1 MLNGLAPVV
10 KAEFAILATSRETSM
25 RRFIYHGNFCS
36 ECGNALAP
44 QRRQSFWTARY
55 LCDECTAHLR
65 RANRLPAR
73 GWPWLLIVAVGGLFY
88 LFNRSTATTSP
99 VPVPPA
105 VQTAAAA
112 PLLATTPAGV
122 AEIEITFCGA
132 RTKRGT
138 PCRRMVKS
146 LDERCAQH
154 RGKPS
159 IARKENP

>member
-1 MLNGLAPVV
+1 VR
-10 KAEFAILATSRETSM
+10 AEFAILAASRETSM

-44 QRRQSFWTARY
+44 QRHWVARY
-55 LCDECTAHLR
+55 LCDECAVHLR

-73 GWPWLLIVAVGGLFY
+73 GWPWLLAASVAGLFY
-88 LFNRSTATTSP
+88 LFNYSIPNQATPNQASMP
-99 VPVPPA
+99 MPPA
-105 VQTAAAA
+105 VKVVVAA
-112 PLLATTPAGV
+112 PMPEAIPSV
-122 AEIEITFCGA
+122 SNEAEPIFCGA

-146 LDERCAQH
+146 HDERCAQH

-159 IARKENP
+159 IASTQKP